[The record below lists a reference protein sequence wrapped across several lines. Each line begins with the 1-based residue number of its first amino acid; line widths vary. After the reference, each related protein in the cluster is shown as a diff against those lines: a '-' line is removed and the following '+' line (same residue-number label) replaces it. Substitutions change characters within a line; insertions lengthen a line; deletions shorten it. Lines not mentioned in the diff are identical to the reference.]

1 MKLSEPPPLNL
12 TEKQDVKLRIK
23 HQAHDFDFC
32 VVGGGISGLC
42 AALAAARRGLR
53 VALVQNRSVLGGNAS
68 SEIRQHIGG
77 ASFAGHYADAREGGI
92 VDELWSALRA
102 KSINNSLNDYAE
114 SSTVFLEKCLPETN
128 LTVYLNVNIEQTHVD
143 KGRIVAV
150 EGLQSTTGIRHTF
163 SAKQFADC
171 SGDAVVAY
179 QAGASFRRGQEGKA
193 EFGESLAPDQPTLF
207 TMGNTILFQTEKMDQ
222 PVPYERPDWVPDLTK
237 LECYWTLHEPKVA
250 MEHGCWLFEY
260 GGQLD
265 TIDDADKIQFE
276 LLKIL
281 YAAWADL
288 KRRPECGM
296 QNHRLSFFSALP
308 GKRESRRIV
317 GDHVLTEQDIV
328 RTMRFDDDVAYAGWA
343 LDLHPPGGFYG
354 KQRPTT
360 FHFFPEIHSIP
371 LRSLY
376 SKDLQNLWMAGRN
389 VSATHVALGG
399 LRLMA
404 SCGLMGEAVGIAAAV
419 SHRENLFQCR
429 AVARDKV
436 KAVQQEILRG
446 GGFIPGKQVEDPTD
460 AAPYAAIT
468 ASSESVLTTGGP
480 EIWTAIGDG
489 IGIAFPIT
497 AGKLEVLT
505 LFIALDGTESA
516 EIHATLQP
524 IKTPRDFHSTTTL
537 DTASATAKPGDTML
551 KLEFGGSKLPNDLYM
566 VHVHSSINTLKL
578 GATTRRVTG
587 VHVADFTANPDPD
600 QKWDRQLGMP
610 NPPHWVRRFDP
621 YRFAHPDTFHQTPCF
636 EVSPPCTAY
645 NAANVVNGFNRP
657 TRTPNMWV
665 SHVEMSFPQWIE
677 FKWDTAQAIGEIR
690 IIFDNDMD
698 LSRPPIA
705 PPSTLVK
712 AYTLIGTDQSGLEI
726 TLIEVQNNRSRLAV
740 HRVSIAALRSL
751 KLLIHAMHSTGQQ
764 ARVCEVRAIQSAFLN
779 RPFDLSS

>member
-1 MKLSEPPPLNL
+1 MQPLPINL
-12 TEKQDVKLRIK
+12 TEPQEAGVRKI
-23 HQAHDFDFC
+23 HQTHSFDFC

-42 AALAAARRGLR
+42 AALAAARRGLQ

-102 KSINNSLNDYAE
+102 KAINGSLNDYAE
-114 SSTVFLEKCLPETN
+114 SSIVFLEKCLPERN
-128 LTVYLNVNIEQTHVD
+128 LHLFLNTNIEETQVGE
-143 KGRIVAV
+143 GRIVAV
-150 EGLQSTTGIRHTF
+150 EGVQSTTGIRHRF
-163 SAKQFADC
+163 EARQFADC

-193 EFGESLAPDQPTLF
+193 EFGESLAPEQPTLF
-207 TMGNTILFQTEKMDQ
+207 TMGNTILFQTEKMNV
-222 PVPYERPDWVPDLTK
+222 PVPYERPDWVPDLSQI
-237 LECYWTLHEPKVA
+237 ECYWTLHEPKVA

-296 QNHRLSFFSALP
+296 QNHRISFFSSLP

-317 GDHVLTEQDIV
+317 GDHLLTERDIV
-328 RTMRFDDDVAYAGWA
+328 ETTRFEDDVAYAGWA

-371 LRSLY
+371 LRCLY
-376 SKDLQNLWMAGRN
+376 SKDLRNLWMAGRN

-404 SCGLMGEAVGIAAAV
+404 SCGLMGETIGIAASV
-419 SHRENLFQCR
+419 SHRERLFDCR
-429 AVARDKV
+429 ATARDHV
-436 KAVQQEILRG
+436 EAVQQEILRN
-446 GGFIPGKQVEDPTD
+446 GGFIPGIRADDPLD
-460 AAPYAAIT
+460 VAPSAAIT
-468 ASSESVLTTGGP
+468 ASSEAVLATGEP
-480 EIWTAIGDG
+480 DAWTAIGDG

-497 AGKLEVLT
+497 AGKLHT
-505 LFIALDGTESA
+505 LKLHVRLEGDQPS
-516 EIHATLQP
+516 EIRATLHP
-524 IKTPRDFHSTTTL
+524 IKTPRDFHATCIL
-537 DTASATAKPGDTML
+537 ASATATAYPGESVVS
-551 KLEFGGSKLPNDLYM
+551 LEFGETSLTPDLTM
-566 VHVHSSINTLKL
+566 VHIHSSIKTLKL

-587 VHVADFTANPDPD
+587 VHVADFTEHPDPD

-621 YRFAHPDTFHQTPCF
+621 YRPEHPDTFHETPCF
-636 EVSPPCTAY
+636 EITPPSDCY
-645 NAANVVNGFNRP
+645 AAVNVVNGINRP
-657 TRTPNMWV
+657 TRLPNLWI
-665 SHVEMSFPQWIE
+665 SKSEAPFPQWLE
-677 FKWDTAQAIGEIR
+677 FKWPEPQPISEIR
-690 IIFDNDMD
+690 IVFDNDMD
-698 LSRPPIA
+698 LPRPPIV

-712 AYTLIGTDQSGLEI
+712 DYALIGTDASGKEI
-726 TLIEVQNNRSRLAV
+726 TLIVVKGNRNRLAV
-740 HRVSIAALRSL
+740 HPVSVPALRSF
-751 KLLIHAMHSTGQQ
+751 KLVVRTVHSPGQQ
-764 ARVCEVRAIQSAFLN
+764 ARVCEVRAMKFT
-779 RPFDLSS
+779 